1 MISDFDTDPIQ
12 SDTFTDTNTDTNID
26 IPTIARSGQL
36 AGYIVPKSV
45 IKWGEPNY
53 RSEPTVTVRC
63 VGLSLLVDSN
73 HLLLKKEKQVFHSVT
88 VRCEW
93 Q

>member
-1 MISDFDTDPIQ
+1 MILTPIRSDPIHLPIQ
-12 SDTFTDTNTDTNID
+12 
-26 IPTIARSGQL
+26 IPIPISIYILTIARSGQL